1 MLTFTRNNNMKKLI
15 FTGCSYTYGAGIER
29 EYTSEIT
36 TEFIPQ
42 EYKIKDCTYEQLEF
56 IHQNRFS
63 RLVAN
68 KFGTSDLNNG
78 INGGS
83 IEYGLGEV
91 AKHFQN
97 GESAETIGAIIF
109 QITNLDRGISRVY
122 SEKDKQNKYFQIQV
136 AQIEKN
142 GADLQTMYEL
152 VEEYGELENV
162 IEIAYTNKLNDLA
175 ESLKSYEDMS
185 IPVFIIHWRDGH
197 PQQTDSPYDQ
207 YPNLVDKIKWLKDKV
222 IPITYKEVTVNRF
235 VDLYINNTEL
245 VIDGNM
251 LSGKFDDHATMLGHQ
266 ILADSI
272 YKCLKNRVVL

>member
-1 MLTFTRNNNMKKLI
+1 MKKLI

-29 EYTSEIT
+29 EYPSETT

-68 KFGTSDLNNG
+68 KLGTIDLNNG
-78 INGGS
+78 VNGGN
-83 IEYGLGEV
+83 IEYGLSEV

-97 GESAETIGAIIF
+97 GESAETIGGIIF
-109 QITNLDRGISRVY
+109 QITNLERGMSRVY

-136 AQIEKN
+136 AQIED
-142 GADLQTMYEL
+142 GIDLQTIYEL
-152 VEEYGELENV
+152 VEEYGELEDV
-162 IEIAYTNKLNDLA
+162 IELAYTNKLNDLV
-175 ESLKSYEDMS
+175 ESLKPYEEMG

-197 PQQTDSPYDQ
+197 PQQFKSPYDQ
-207 YPNLVDKIKWLKDKV
+207 YPNLIDDIEWLRDRV
-222 IPITYKEVTVNRF
+222 IPITYKDKTMTRF
-235 VDLYINNTEL
+235 VDLYMDNQEL
-245 VIDGNM
+245 VISSDM
-251 LSGKFDDHATMLGHQ
+251 LSGKFDDHATILGHQ

-272 YKCLKNRVVL
+272 YEYLKNRVVL

>member
-1 MLTFTRNNNMKKLI
+1 MKKLI

-29 EYTSEIT
+29 EYPNTPT

-42 EYKIKDCTYEQLEF
+42 EYKIKECTFEQLEF

-68 KFGTSDLNNG
+68 KFGTTDLNNG
-78 INGGS
+78 YNGGS

-97 GESAETIGAIIF
+97 GESAETIGAIVF

-122 SEKDKQNKYFQIQV
+122 SEKDGTDKYFQIQV
-136 AQIEKN
+136 AQIED
-142 GADLQTMYEL
+142 GPDLQTIYEL
-152 VEEYGELENV
+152 VEEYGVLEEI
-162 IEIAYTNKLNDLA
+162 IEIAYKNKLNDLVK
-175 ESLKSYEDMS
+175 SLKPYEEMG

-197 PQQTDSPYDQ
+197 PQQKDSAYDK
-207 YPNLVDKIKWLKDKV
+207 YPNLIENIDWLKERL
-222 IPITYKEVTVNRF
+222 IPITYKEITKTRF
-235 VDLYINNTEL
+235 VDLYIDNPEL
-245 VIDGNM
+245 IVDGNVK
-251 LSGKFDDHATMLGHQ
+251 SGKFDDHATTLGHQ

-272 YKCLKNRVVL
+272 SEYLKNRVVI

>member
-1 MLTFTRNNNMKKLI
+1 MKKLI

-136 AQIEKN
+136 AQIEPD
-142 GADLQTMYEL
+142 GFDMQTIYEL
-152 VEEYGELENV
+152 VEEYGEFEKV
-162 IEIAYTNKLNDLA
+162 IEMAYSNKLSDLA
-175 ESLKSYEDMS
+175 ESLKDYEEMG

-197 PQQTDSPYDQ
+197 PQQNHSSYDK
-207 YPNLVDKIKWLKDKV
+207 YPNLINEIEWLKDRL
-222 IPITYKEVTVNRF
+222 IPITYKDTTVTRF
-235 VDLYINNTEL
+235 VDLYLNNTEL
-245 VIDGNM
+245 VV
-251 LSGKFDDHATMLGHQ
+251 SGHMNSATFDDHATILGHQ

-272 YKCLKNRVVL
+272 YKYLKNRVIL